1 MYKLLL
7 VARNEFVRRAFR
19 PSFLILTFMLPL
31 FGLVGVV
38 ASGAAGGASAPT
50 PSAIEQA
57 ARELDAPLGYVD
69 EAGVIKATPA
79 DLPGDKLRPFASES
93 EARAALEVGAVG
105 SYYMLPADYVE
116 SGRVVRVALR
126 RSLGADDT
134 TLFAALLRANLA
146 DGDPRLAERLAQP
159 IEAEVVRLDDA
170 GRPLPERAAVDELGR
185 NPLVFVVPYVFTLTL
200 YFAIVFASGFMLQ
213 SVTEEKENRTIELL
227 LTSLRPWQLLAGKV
241 LGLGTLGLLQTV
253 VWLGASRLLLGFGG
267 GRLGDVSALNLP
279 ASVWALVVVY
289 FVLGYGVYA
298 SLLAG
303 VGATI
308 TNPREG
314 SQLTLLVMMPLIAP
328 LWFIAAII
336 TYPEGPVATAL
347 SIFPLTAPVTMIIR
361 ITLGAATSWEVALS
375 VALLAG
381 TVALSVW
388 AAARLFR
395 VSTLLAGKKLSPRE
409 IARAL
414 RA

>member
-7 VARNEFVRRAFR
+7 VARNEFVRRVLR
-19 PSFLILTFMLPL
+19 PSFLILTFLLPL
-31 FGLVGVV
+31 LGFVGV
-38 ASGAAGGASAPT
+38 ALSAAAGGGPPAPASLEQ
-50 PSAIEQA
+50 SARA
-57 ARELDAPLGYVD
+57 LDAPLGYVD
-69 EAGVIKATPA
+69 AAGVIKLVPAELPA
-79 DLPGDKLRPFASES
+79 DKLHPFASEA
-93 EARAALEVGAVG
+93 EARAALESGAVG
-105 SYYMLPADYVE
+105 SYYLLPADYVE

-126 RSLGADDT
+126 RSLSAEDQ

-146 DGDPRLAERLAQP
+146 DDPRVAQRLARP
-159 IEAEVVRLDDA
+159 VEAEVVRLDDA
-170 GRPLPERAAVDELGR
+170 GRPVEGRQASDELGR

-241 LGLGTLGLLQTV
+241 LGLGALGLLQTV
-253 VWLGASRLLLGFGG
+253 VWLGASWLLLGVGG
-267 GRLGDVSALNLP
+267 SRLGDVGALSLP
-279 ASVWALVVVY
+279 ASVWALVIVY

-314 SQLTLLVMMPLIAP
+314 SQLTLLVLAPIIVP

-336 TYPEGPVATAL
+336 ARPDGPAATAL

-361 ITLGAATSWEVALS
+361 ITLGAAAPWQVALS

-395 VSTLLAGKKLSPRE
+395 VSTLLAGKKLSLGE